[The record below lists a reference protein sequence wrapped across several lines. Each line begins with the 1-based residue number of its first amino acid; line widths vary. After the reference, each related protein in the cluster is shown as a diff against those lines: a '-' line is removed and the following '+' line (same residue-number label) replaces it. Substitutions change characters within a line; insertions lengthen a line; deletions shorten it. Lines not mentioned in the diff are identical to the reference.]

1 MASLALIS
9 PRTAAA
15 AYRTEVSI
23 SSRPFFTIRSASG
36 TGPMVEGGDGLFA
49 VFDVAILDN
58 LEENIP
64 GRSLSAG
71 ARRRLRESANARGHL
86 RRERDEN

>member
-1 MASLALIS
+1 
-9 PRTAAA
+9 
-15 AYRTEVSI
+15 
-23 SSRPFFTIRSASG
+23 
-36 TGPMVEGGDGLFA
+36 MVEGGDGLFA